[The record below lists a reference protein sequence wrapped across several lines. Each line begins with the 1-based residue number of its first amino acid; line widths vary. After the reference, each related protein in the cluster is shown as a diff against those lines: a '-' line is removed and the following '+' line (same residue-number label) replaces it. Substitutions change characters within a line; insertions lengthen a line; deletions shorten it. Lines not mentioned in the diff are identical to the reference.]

1 MKIRYLLSMSYFNY
15 LYENGLK
22 VVCDKKVVFCGM
34 VRDCAKELN
43 HNITTIEKIGSYFS
57 DYRIVIFENNSK
69 DDTKL
74 VLTRWMSNN
83 KRVNAIVN
91 DFDETKY
98 QQIPKDPSYYLPN
111 CRRRIQKYVDYRNM
125 YMEYLDQM
133 DFESD
138 YTVIL
143 DMDVDRIDVKGFITS
158 FGNKLEW
165 DVITANG
172 YSTSPKLKRRY
183 HDTYALC
190 EFGNENGKQSVDDII
205 AYRDIFSKLKK
216 GMPFIRVF
224 SAYGGLAIYK
234 SSSLLNARYS
244 IIYNN
249 YKGIEVRCEHY
260 SLYKVLAERGFDKVY
275 INPNMEIHYQKI
287 SQKLLLKKIKG
298 LYDGYK

>member
-1 MKIRYLLSMSYFNY
+1 MSYFNY

-43 HNITTIEKIGSYFS
+43 HNITTIEEIGSYFS

-172 YSTSPKLKRRY
+172 YSTSSSLRRRY

-190 EFGNENGKQSVDDII
+190 EFGDENNLQSIPDII
-205 AYRDIFSKLKK
+205 SYREIFGPIKK

-224 SAYGGLAIYK
+224 SAYGGLAIFK
-234 SSSLLNARYS
+234 SNILRGMRYS

-249 YKGIEVRCEHY
+249 YKGVEVRCEHF
-260 SLYKVLAERGFDKVY
+260 SLFKQLSESGYAKVF

-287 SQKLLLKKIKG
+287 SMKVIIRKLRDII
-298 LYDGYK
+298 YGYK

>member
-1 MKIRYLLSMSYFNY
+1 MTISMSYFNY

-43 HNITTIEKIGSYFS
+43 HNTTTIEKMGSYFS

-69 DDTKL
+69 DNTKL

-172 YSTSPKLKRRY
+172 YSTSSSLKRRY

-190 EFGNENGKQSVDDII
+190 ELGDENNLQSIPDII
-205 AYRDIFSKLKK
+205 SYREIFGPIKK

-224 SAYGGLAIYK
+224 SAYGGLAIFK
-234 SSSLLNARYS
+234 SNILRGMRYS

-249 YKGIEVRCEHY
+249 YKGVEVRCEHF
-260 SLYKVLAERGFDKVY
+260 SLFKKLSESGYAKVF

-287 SQKLLLKKIKG
+287 SMKVIIRKLRDII
-298 LYDGYK
+298 YGYK

>member
-111 CRRRIQKYVDYRNM
+111 CRRRIHKYVDYRNM
-125 YMEYLDQM
+125 YMVYLDQM
-133 DFESD
+133 DFESKLQSFLESAMTD
-138 YTVIL
+138 FTEQL
-143 DMDVDRIDVKGFITS
+143 RCVDRTS
-158 FGNKLEW
+158 CYCGWTIQDRHWQHSGCWSTGDEGHTSLRDMGRCTRKKIKDRFNNESDMRKHLERW
-165 DVITANG
+165 
-172 YSTSPKLKRRY
+172 
-183 HDTYALC
+183 
-190 EFGNENGKQSVDDII
+190 
-205 AYRDIFSKLKK
+205 
-216 GMPFIRVF
+216 
-224 SAYGGLAIYK
+224 GG
-234 SSSLLNARYS
+234 SLIL
-244 IIYNN
+244 
-249 YKGIEVRCEHY
+249 IEVRRE
-260 SLYKVLAERGFDKVY
+260 VAA
-275 INPNMEIHYQKI
+275 
-287 SQKLLLKKIKG
+287 
-298 LYDGYK
+298 